1 MKKETLTII
10 IGTLITLLVLALV
23 IFTMYKIDE
32 KKTST
37 PKDKT
42 AIKEV
47 ENNKDNED
55 NNTTPNDNNQN
66 KDDDN
71 TNINNNDK
79 PNTNDANNKVTLY
92 LFHGSTCPAC
102 QKAIERINTYIIGK
116 YDYLE
121 IKTFEVWHNEDNSK
135 LMSKVA
141 EALNVEAKYIP
152 FMIIG
157 DYSTTTSKD
166 NEDFLKEE
174 ITGAHTNSNYEDIV
188 AKVISENK
196 DLNPKF
202 EILK

>member
-10 IGTLITLLVLALV
+10 VGIAVTLLVLAITLFV
-23 IFTMYKIDE
+23 MYKIDE
-32 KKTST
+32 GKNTEVKAKT
-37 PKDKT
+37 T
-42 AIKEV
+42 AREIES
-47 ENNKDNED
+47 N
-55 NNTTPNDNNQN
+55 NNQ
-66 KDDDN
+66 DTEN
-71 TNINNNDK
+71 TIPVNNNNDNKENNAKNEK

-102 QKAIERINTYIIGK
+102 QKAIERIKKYIIGK

-121 IKTFEVWHNEDNSK
+121 IKTFEIHNEDNSK
-135 LMSKVA
+135 LMNKVA

-166 NEDFLKEE
+166 NANFLKEE
-174 ITGAHTNSNYEDIV
+174 ITSAHTNSNYEDIV

>member
-10 IGTLITLLVLALV
+10 ISTLITLLVLALV

-47 ENNKDNED
+47 DNNKDNAD
-55 NNTTPNDNNQN
+55 NTTPDNNQN

-71 TNINNNDK
+71 PNINNNDK

-102 QKAIERINTYIIGK
+102 QKAIERIKTYIIGK

-135 LMSKVA
+135 LISKVA

-157 DYSTTTSKD
+157 NFSTTTSKD

>member
-10 IGTLITLLVLALV
+10 VGIAATLLVLAITLFV
-23 IFTMYKIDE
+23 MYKIDE
-32 KKTST
+32 GKNTEVKAKT
-37 PKDKT
+37 T
-42 AIKEV
+42 AREIESNNNQDT
-47 ENNKDNED
+47 ENTIPV
-55 NNTTPNDNNQN
+55 NNNDNNE
-66 KDDDN
+66 
-71 TNINNNDK
+71 NNAKNEK

-102 QKAIERINTYIIGK
+102 QKAIECIKTYIIGK

-135 LMSKVA
+135 LMGKVA

-166 NEDFLKEE
+166 NANFLKEE
-174 ITGAHTNSNYEDIV
+174 ITSAHTNSNYEDIV